1 MVTLPVPLRA
11 RFDLECGGRWTSLAG
26 GGREWLWSRP
36 DPARAAVVPGVE
48 FVDVGGVEE
57 CLPTVRGLPDHG
69 DVWSRP
75 WNGSAGESSVQN
87 KDFSLRRRITEEG
100 GAVVS
105 EYRLSADPGYSF
117 VWAAH
122 ALLDLGDDARLIA
135 PPATPTRVFPEA
147 AGVIDCPWPPGAH
160 YLEGRWPDPLGL
172 PLDRF
177 GPCDGSAVG
186 AVLRCG
192 AVRVVDG
199 SDILRLRVEAPE
211 GVPVSTALWRNLGGF
226 PAEAPYRSIGVEPM
240 LGAVFDL
247 VEAGPGDAAVVPAS
261 GELMWRLIV
270 AAERM
275 SDD

>member
-1 MVTLPVPLRA
+1 MVTVPLRA

-75 WNGSAGESSVQN
+75 WKGSAGESFVQGE
-87 KDFSLRRRITEEG
+87 DFSLRRRITEEG
-100 GAVVS
+100 GAVVG

-147 AGVIDCPWPPGAH
+147 AGLLGYPWPTGAR

-192 AVRVVDG
+192 AVQVVDG
-199 SDILRLRVEAPE
+199 PDVLRLRVEAPE

-247 VEAGPGDAAVVPAS
+247 VEAGSGDAAVVPAS
-261 GELMWRLIV
+261 GELMWRLVV